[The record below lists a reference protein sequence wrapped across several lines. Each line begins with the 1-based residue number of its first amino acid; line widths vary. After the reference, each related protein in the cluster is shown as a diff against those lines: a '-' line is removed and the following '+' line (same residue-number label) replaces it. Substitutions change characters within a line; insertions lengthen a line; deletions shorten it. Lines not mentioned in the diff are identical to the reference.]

1 MGQKTSRLDLKNLAQ
16 FKFHR
21 LSLSGMIKS
30 SISLH
35 LFKQTLKFSSAHF
48 LIFDEKRAEMLHGH
62 NYQVEL
68 DVLAK
73 IPLESEEKGLGYL
86 VDFGALKK
94 ELKRLVDLW
103 DEHVLLPALNN
114 EMKISDFNETTYKVE
129 FRDRIYAFPKK
140 EVVLLPIVNTST
152 ELLSCQ
158 LSDKL
163 YPFLSQYPIESYHIR
178 VEETPGQGAT
188 YIRYLSK

>member
-1 MGQKTSRLDLKNLAQ
+1 MV
-16 FKFHR
+16 
-21 LSLSGMIKS
+21 KS

-35 LFKQTLKFSSAHF
+35 LFKQNLKFSSAHF
-48 LIFDEKRAEMLHGH
+48 LIFNENQAERLHGH

-68 DVLAK
+68 DVFALSSLK
-73 IPLESEEKGLGYL
+73 LGDQGLGYL
-86 VDFGALKK
+86 IDFGALKK
-94 ELKRLVDLW
+94 EMKRLVDLW
-103 DEHVLLPALNN
+103 DEHVLLPALHP

-140 EVVLLPIVNTST
+140 EVVLLPIVNTSV

-158 LSDKL
+158 LSDNL